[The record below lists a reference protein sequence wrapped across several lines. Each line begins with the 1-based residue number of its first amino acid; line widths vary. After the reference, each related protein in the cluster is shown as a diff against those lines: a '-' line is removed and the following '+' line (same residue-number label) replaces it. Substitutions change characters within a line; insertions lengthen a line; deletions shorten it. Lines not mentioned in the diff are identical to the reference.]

1 MYTLGNYL
9 KSRINTGNAQKVQ
22 ESYVYSSAYD
32 KDEGYTSGDIAA
44 GGKLNVTHSNLRV
57 YTAGPDPTFSINAA
71 GNAVNQ
77 RSFRVTVNGTQVVQ
91 QTMDYYDYVKFQTS
105 FPLSVISAG
114 TALVSII
121 NDGTGAADRMV
132 VAQYEMTYP
141 RQFNFD
147 NLKKFYFKLPANTNG
162 NYIEITN
169 FNHGSAAPVLYD
181 LTNGKRYV
189 ADISTPIIDKNRT

>member
-1 MYTLGNYL
+1 M
-9 KSRINTGNAQKVQ
+9 
-22 ESYVYSSAYD
+22 
-32 KDEGYTSGDIAA
+32 
-44 GGKLNVTHSNLRV
+44 
-57 YTAGPDPTFSINAA
+57 
-71 GNAVNQ
+71 NQ

-91 QTMDYYDYVKFQTS
+91 QTMDYYDYVKYQAS
-105 FPLSVISAG
+105 FPISVLTSG
-114 TALVSII
+114 TATVSII

-132 VAQYEMTYP
+132 VAQYEITYP

-169 FNHGSAAPVLYD
+169 FNYGTTAPVLYD

-189 ADISTPIIDKNRT
+189 ADISTPTLIKVALEPSSLDRELVLISEDNSNVNFINTLRNAKLC

>member
-1 MYTLGNYL
+1 ML
-9 KSRINTGNAQKVQ
+9 
-22 ESYVYSSAYD
+22 
-32 KDEGYTSGDIAA
+32 
-44 GGKLNVTHSNLRV
+44 

-105 FPLSVISAG
+105 FPLSVISTG

-169 FNHGSAAPVLYD
+169 FNLWHCSSCFV
-181 LTNGKRYV
+181 
-189 ADISTPIIDKNRT
+189 